1 MMRTCLLAVLSV
13 VGLVACDG
21 GDHEDLKRWAAENTQ
36 NLQPQIQKL
45 PEMKPYQAVSYDVEV
60 LLDPFRPAKIEPE
73 GKPRGGGKGGVFQ
86 PDFEARELR
95 NSLLE
100 KYPLES
106 LKMIGYLYV
115 NRKPMAVIQAED
127 KVKQVRVGDYMGQ
140 DFGQV
145 KRVTENE
152 VELHELVQDSAGEWT
167 ERTSFLYLQSTDGGK
182 K

>member
-1 MMRTCLLAVLSV
+1 MMRARLLFLLPLL
-13 VGLVACDG
+13 GLAACGG
-21 GDHEDLKRWAAENTQ
+21 GDHEDLRRWAAENTQ
-36 NLQPQIQKL
+36 GLQPHIQKL
-45 PEMKPYQAVSYDVEV
+45 PEMKPYQAVVYDVET
-60 LLDPFRPAKIEPE
+60 LLDPFRPGKIEPE

-100 KYPLES
+100 KYPLET

-127 KVKQVRVGDYMGQ
+127 KVKQVRVGDYLGQ
-140 DFGQV
+140 DFGRV
-145 KRVTENE
+145 KRVTESE
-152 VELHELVQDSAGEWT
+152 VEVHELVQDSAGEWT